1 MNLEDIKGIG
11 KTTIKYLNELGI
23 NNVDDLINY
32 YPYRY
37 EVIENSDIDNLNDKD
52 KVVIGG
58 IIENIPN
65 IVHFNRKLNKMS
77 FHLNTGNFIAN
88 ITIFNRAFLKD
99 KLNIGNQI
107 TVIGKYDKKHNSIT
121 ASDIKFG
128 LIEETLIEPIY
139 HSSFKI
145 SSLKISKII
154 KSVLNHINQKDYIP
168 DSIIKKYNFIDKNK
182 AIQIIHNPQNKEEL
196 NKAFLLT
203 KYKK

>member
-11 KTTIKYLNELGI
+11 TTTIKYLNELGI
-23 NNVDDLINY
+23 YNIDDLINY
-32 YPYRY
+32 YPFRY
-37 EVIENSDIDNLNDKD
+37 EIIENTNIDTLNDGD
-52 KVVIGG
+52 KIVIGG

-65 IVHFNRKLNKMS
+65 IILFNRKLNKMS
-77 FHLNTGNFIAN
+77 FHLNTGNFVTN

-99 KLNIGNQI
+99 KLNIGNTI

-145 SSLKISKII
+145 SSTKISKII
-154 KSVLNHINQKDYIP
+154 KSVLNKVKALDYIP
-168 DSIIKKYNFIDKNK
+168 DSFIEKYHFIDKNK
-182 AIQIIHNPQNKEEL
+182 AIKIVHNPTSKEEL
-196 NKAFLLT
+196 NKALARL
-203 KYKK
+203 